1 MCEYTV
7 YNIANGIY
15 PSDAGLKGVHNNGN
29 GALMRI
35 LPVAI
40 KYIDDDFREEN
51 VEAVASMTHG
61 HKLSVDY
68 CKIYIEMTVDLFHGM
83 IAIEAYRDICL
94 RFKRGCDRKLKRF
107 LSGKLLTARGDQID
121 SSGYVLSTLEAAVWC
136 YFTMIITKIQYLML
150 SILVMI
156 RTQQLV

>member
-1 MCEYTV
+1 
-7 YNIANGIY
+7 
-15 PSDAGLKGVHNNGN
+15 
-29 GALMRI
+29 
-35 LPVAI
+35 
-40 KYIDDDFREEN
+40 
-51 VEAVASMTHG
+51 
-61 HKLSVDY
+61 
-68 CKIYIEMTVDLFHGM
+68 MTVDLFHGM

-107 LSGKLLTARGDQID
+107 LSGKLLTARRDQID

-136 YFTMIITKIQYLML
+136 YFTMITTKIQCLML